1 MPKPVAAL
9 VGRTLLASIF
19 VASALTKIVS
29 AEDVRDVLIAHYL
42 PASPAV
48 GIALVVGSGL
58 LELLGAALLLLGYR
72 ARFGVALLVAALIP
86 ATFVYHFSMG
96 EENQIVHLLK
106 NVSILGGLIL
116 VWAFGPGDLSF
127 DARRPGAR
135 AP

>member
-1 MPKPVAAL
+1 MHTAAL
-9 VGRTLLASIF
+9 IGRTLLASIF
-19 VASALTKIVS
+19 VASGFTKLVAAS
-29 AEDVRDVLIAHYL
+29 DVRDVLIAHYL
-42 PASPAV
+42 PTSPAL
-48 GIALVVGSGL
+48 GTALVVGSAL

-72 ARFGVALLVAALIP
+72 TRWAVALLVVALIP

-106 NVSILGGLIL
+106 NLSILGGLIL
-116 VWAFGPGDLSF
+116 VWAFGPGDLSL